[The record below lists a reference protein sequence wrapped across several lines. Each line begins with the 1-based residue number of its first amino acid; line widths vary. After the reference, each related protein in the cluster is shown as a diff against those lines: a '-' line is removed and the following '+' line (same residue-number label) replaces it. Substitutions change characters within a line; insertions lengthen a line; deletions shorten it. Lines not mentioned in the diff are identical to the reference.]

1 MSDNGDDPATE
12 NGTDVLDHGKAP
24 SDFTKVE
31 KKAPNLATY
40 YFKHIDTDS
49 EMDKLDHRAIS
60 KVDTQSTLG
69 ETSEEE
75 WTYTKTNHTT
85 KTSDQEVPTTDE
97 TEEKIVPKPKPI
109 PEDTIRRLVLKAEEL
124 VSPDKCRK
132 NSVNKPSK
140 VNKWLCL
147 ERPDD
152 SCDASGEDDEKES
165 QTSEDVDASTTTLRE
180 INCSQSKNSFDEL
193 NTSSESNQWCGSC
206 MSNLDDVS
214 NTTVINNFSISESA
228 LHKMNLTPKI
238 MDRFSASANNFNLTS
253 NNSTSSTVE
262 EISPLVTEK
271 TSPAR
276 RKKSKLKKKTLFG
289 KSDTHLSCG
298 SVSQKHRNLL
308 IKSGSFS
315 GYSTSRYLNNDRHSI
330 SDPPTSQ
337 TCTRGPCET
346 STTSGADSDE
356 EFSRRVPNFKYG
368 WKTRYLHNTDLR
380 ENSSGKNSLN
390 ATEEQSSS
398 LSEQAWDNYQENY
411 LSEAYSESHDS
422 DAARRL
428 LNFGEDYRN
437 FIDSQSDWSAF
448 SDMSPTFRRK
458 KLIVQNAE
466 DQMNEQE
473 SLKQLVNDSRDQLT
487 YTEQLYRQMKL
498 GLENHLIPNDED
510 LIPSC
515 DRHIA
520 LLSHMNESS
529 DTYKMTMGDRAVTTG
544 LLTQWRVLKVRC
556 MKMQEYRR
564 LQKQILELKAFITS
578 ANMPDKNT
586 VFPSNIEMEDIHNEI
601 DSCNQLLETI
611 GNNRAKLSFLNAI
624 VHRFMLENQE
634 SEDFVDCSL
643 KIEVSELYELFD
655 NARVSATDKLYQ
667 MESLLPA
674 WKTLES
680 RLEQLQKDLKEDDK
694 TIHLLDSSLSNGTFT
709 DQTANSV
716 RDIAKILSE
725 TTARQGYH
733 PLQEMFTEGSFSDS
747 GISDEGSEHEIGER
761 QGRLAAIRR
770 LVRQLEVGLS
780 PDSKA
785 RQMMRDKLLTAEEE
799 LKTLQI
805 KCRSLIAKTAACSIA
820 SSERQSQQQ
829 TPRKD
834 PQSLPLKTAGDS
846 GDPGKDPHTK
856 SWYKRLFRA
865 SLTFQLVIIT
875 FVCLSCFYEPQCCD
889 YMNNYSW
896 SISPK
901 FHYEG
906 RPPI

>member
-544 LLTQWRVLKVRC
+544 RSWFPV
-556 MKMQEYRR
+556 
-564 LQKQILELKAFITS
+564 FIPCIWTS
-578 ANMPDKNT
+578 
-586 VFPSNIEMEDIHNEI
+586 
-601 DSCNQLLETI
+601 
-611 GNNRAKLSFLNAI
+611 
-624 VHRFMLENQE
+624 
-634 SEDFVDCSL
+634 
-643 KIEVSELYELFD
+643 LFD
-655 NARVSATDKLYQ
+655 FLFKKAVKLIVYFIDKL
-667 MESLLPA
+667 
-674 WKTLES
+674 K
-680 RLEQLQKDLKEDDK
+680 RIHKLK
-694 TIHLLDSSLSNGTFT
+694 
-709 DQTANSV
+709 
-716 RDIAKILSE
+716 
-725 TTARQGYH
+725 
-733 PLQEMFTEGSFSDS
+733 
-747 GISDEGSEHEIGER
+747 
-761 QGRLAAIRR
+761 
-770 LVRQLEVGLS
+770 
-780 PDSKA
+780 
-785 RQMMRDKLLTAEEE
+785 
-799 LKTLQI
+799 
-805 KCRSLIAKTAACSIA
+805 
-820 SSERQSQQQ
+820 
-829 TPRKD
+829 
-834 PQSLPLKTAGDS
+834 
-846 GDPGKDPHTK
+846 
-856 SWYKRLFRA
+856 
-865 SLTFQLVIIT
+865 
-875 FVCLSCFYEPQCCD
+875 
-889 YMNNYSW
+889 MN
-896 SISPK
+896 
-901 FHYEG
+901 
-906 RPPI
+906 